1 MSVAV
6 LIQTEGHSLSGK
18 RHQALVVPTESGA
31 VTYARVTDGSKG
43 KANAWSEQGLVTFHP
58 DEYLTHEP
66 VGIVLTAGDE
76 DNLRKGSVSVLAQ
89 KALTALSKVESSRVA
104 SDADALLSEVIDK
117 VASQDV
123 ALADWVRD
131 GRRVNP
137 LTMTRPATR
146 PVVSGPTITPTAV
159 AYQAPAQQGAPA
171 QASCV
176 LQVADP
182 KFAKSYIN
190 RKVRGV
196 SDFDMFDA
204 AMKTGTNVLI
214 LGPTGSGKTTGA
226 VAYASARGLPYFRVP
241 GNQALEMS
249 SMFGSYLPD
258 GQGGWGW
265 VDGPITALARQG
277 GVLVLD
283 EANLISAKIL
293 TDLYPLLDFGR
304 EVTLRDHGNE
314 VVKAHPNLLI
324 VATGNPNYAGTG
336 LFSEAF
342 KDRFGFRFL
351 DWGYD
356 ASVER
361 KLVKSTA
368 LRKMGKALRDK
379 GEIETPV
386 STRLLTE
393 FEETVGLLGWEF
405 AVENVLDRFD
415 DSEEREAVRG
425 VVNTFKIDIRID
437 LGLDPKPVPVVETE
451 TSAPSTEGLADWER
465 DLLDAPWDTK

>member
-6 LIQTEGHSLSGK
+6 LLQTEGESLGGK
-18 RHQALVVPTESGA
+18 RRQVLVVPTPNGED
-31 VTYARVTDGSKG
+31 TYSRVTDGSKG
-43 KANAWSEQGLVTFHP
+43 KANAWSSTALVPFHA
-58 DEYLTHEP
+58 DEYLTHQP

-76 DNLRKGSVSVLAQ
+76 DALNKGSVSVLAQ
-89 KALTALSKVESSRVA
+89 KALTALSKVEPAR
-104 SDADALLSEVIDK
+104 SDEQPDAVLGDVLLK
-117 VASQDV
+117 VCEQDTS
-123 ALADWVRD
+123 LAEWVRD

-146 PVVSGPTITPTAV
+146 VVPVPRTITAQPV
-159 AYQAPAQQGAPA
+159 QASASPVPQGA
-171 QASCV
+171 SCI

-182 KFAKSYIN
+182 KFAKAYVN

-196 SDFDMFDA
+196 TDFEMFDA
-204 AMKTGTNVLI
+204 AAKTGTNVLI

-304 EVTLRDHGNE
+304 EITLRDHGNE
-314 VVKAHPNLLI
+314 VVKAHKDLLI

-356 ASVER
+356 AAVER

-368 LRKMGKALRDK
+368 LRKMGTALRNK

-393 FEETVGLLGWEF
+393 FEETVGLLGWDF
-405 AVENVLDRFD
+405 SVENLLDRFD

-425 VVNTFKIDIRID
+425 IVNTWKSEIRID
-437 LGLDPKPVPVVETE
+437 LGLDPKPVPTEAPVEA
-451 TSAPSTEGLADWER
+451 SAPNTEGMADWER
-465 DLLDAPWDTK
+465 DLLNAPWDTK